1 MPLPRPIAV
10 RDTARH
16 AARHAA
22 RATALAVGVSA
33 AVFAACSNPAPTGS
47 TKPLNLPYGVIYGQ
61 ATTGNNSTA
70 VLISGQ
76 AYLDS
81 ASALA
86 RDSAFGGFT
95 PIETDAEGKYITTV
109 VSEVPRK
116 VYFNIEAL
124 SARPAGADT
133 VYAVPVELDSI
144 GGTPPHDSIQI
155 NFQLP

>member
-10 RDTARH
+10 RATVRHTAR
-16 AARHAA
+16 AAAFAA
-22 RATALAVGVSA
+22 GVS
-33 AVFAACSNPAPTGS
+33 VVVCAACSNPAPTGS

-61 ATTGNNSTA
+61 ATTGNNNTA

-95 PIETDAEGKYITTV
+95 PLETNAEGKYITTV

-124 SARPAGADT
+124 SAQPEGADT
-133 VYAVPVELDSI
+133 VFAVPVELDSL
-144 GGTPPHDSIQI
+144 GGIPRHDSVQI

>member
-1 MPLPRPIAV
+1 MPLRRPIAT
-10 RDTARH
+10 RA
-16 AARHAA
+16 AARHSA
-22 RATALAVGVSA
+22 RATAIAAGVSA

-47 TKPLNLPYGVIYGQ
+47 TQPLNLPYGVIYGQ
-61 ATTGNNSTA
+61 ATTGNNNTA

-81 ASALA
+81 SSALA
-86 RDSAFGGFT
+86 RDSSFGGFT
-95 PIETDAEGKYITTV
+95 SIETNAQGQYLTTV
-109 VSEVPRK
+109 TSEVPRK

-133 VYAVPVELDSI
+133 VYAVPVELDSL
-144 GGTPPHDSIQI
+144 GGIPPHDSVQI